1 MSPGRWRPGSGRRGK
16 DREPPAAPRRAGVV
30 PFPNG
35 EKITDTDVV
44 IWYLSSA
51 HHEPRSEDGRFV
63 QDKEGNY
70 RWQGITLLMW
80 TGFDLVPHNF
90 MDGTPLYHPSAED

>member
-1 MSPGRWRPGSGRRGK
+1 M
-16 DREPPAAPRRAGVV
+16 
-30 PFPNG
+30 NG

-44 IWYLSSA
+44 IWYVSSA

-70 RWQGITLLMW
+70 RWEGITLLMW
-80 TGFDLVPHNF
+80 TGFDLRPRNLFGATPFFGEPPTRPFLRELHPDGPGAAPHKK
-90 MDGTPLYHPSAED
+90 